1 MAQTTFKIEPPIKI
15 DEVTAKRIALEKDS
29 KTFSFNLPTETNE
42 ILTLTGD
49 IWERPWAGNGRVGT
63 MLCTGAIRTDGITE
77 ILVPLHMFRIKQ
89 LIEEGGPKTFPA
101 CFPKDA
107 TFEDI
112 LNSIK
117 KGKKI
122 KVTRGTYVFPGRSS
136 GRDVDTVIW
145 AE

>member
-63 MLCTGAIRTDGITE
+63 MLCTGAIRTD
-77 ILVPLHMFRIKQ
+77 
-89 LIEEGGPKTFPA
+89 
-101 CFPKDA
+101 
-107 TFEDI
+107 
-112 LNSIK
+112 
-117 KGKKI
+117 
-122 KVTRGTYVFPGRSS
+122 
-136 GRDVDTVIW
+136 
-145 AE
+145 